1 MDSTSTMAASKAFD
15 NILECVKSSNLNFCL
30 QLSPFSATI
39 SLKKTLVKDKA
50 GLYLYPL
57 DTNSSAFPKED
68 LDTKIKQLEKI
79 VTDLKSSLA
88 ESVSEREQAYTT
100 ITELKNKLKIKQE
113 IVGTKENDLKNKLEK
128 KTCEISIL
136 NDEKKQLQYQLHK
149 KQALIME
156 RDSKIQNLQQSLK
169 TSNCTVST
177 LNKKLVEIRVTH
189 EDEKKLVSKNFKS
202 EIKSWKK
209 DLGAER
215 SEKLKT
221 KNKLDALE
229 NRFKQLYDKRKSSI
243 SCQTNQSPDLPY
255 LVTEP
260 LPPIFGSQLVQKSK
274 IQHMTRSMPDL
285 ATVNWIE
292 VTEEDSILEAAEEA
306 LNEQY
311 DRQVERFYKDAKA
324 KTAALREV
332 FDENC
337 IWKLFNDAN

>member
-1 MDSTSTMAASKAFD
+1 MAATKAFD
-15 NILECVKSSNLNFCL
+15 KILDDVKSSNLNFCL

-50 GLYLYPL
+50 GLFLYPPVANASDL
-57 DTNSSAFPKED
+57 PKQNLNS
-68 LDTKIKQLEKI
+68 IKVEQLEDI
-79 VTDLKSSLA
+79 IDDLKLRLA
-88 ESVSEREQAYTT
+88 ESTADCEQAHEK
-100 ITELKNKLKIKQE
+100 ITELENKLKIKQE
-113 IVGTKENDLKNKLEK
+113 NLETKDSDLTDQLDK
-128 KTCEISIL
+128 KTCEINIL
-136 NDEKKQLQYQLHK
+136 SDEKKQLEQNFQSFIK
-149 KQALIME
+149 E
-156 RDSKIQNLQQSLK
+156 RDTEIENLQQSLK
-169 TSNCTVST
+169 TANCIVAK
-177 LNKKLVEIRVTH
+177 LNKKLAEIKVSH
-189 EDEKKLVSKNFKS
+189 EDEKKRITKNFKS

-221 KNKLDALE
+221 KNTLDALE
-229 NRFKQLYDKRKSSI
+229 HRFKDLYNKRKSSI

-311 DRQVERFYKDAKA
+311 DRKVERFYKDSKV

-332 FDENC
+332 FDENY
-337 IWKLFNDAN
+337 I